1 MIIAII
7 FSSISCII
15 SLIVICDNFKT
26 KKMIGDLE
34 EELRDLEDNVLL

>member
-1 MIIAII
+1 MIIAIT

-15 SLIVICDNFKT
+15 SLIVIRDNFKT

-34 EELRDLEDNVLL
+34 EELEDLKDNVL